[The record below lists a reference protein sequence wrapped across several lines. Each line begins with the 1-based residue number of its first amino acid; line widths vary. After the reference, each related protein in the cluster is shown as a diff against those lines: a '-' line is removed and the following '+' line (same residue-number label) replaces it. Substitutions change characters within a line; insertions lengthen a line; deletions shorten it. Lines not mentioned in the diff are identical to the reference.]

1 MRIGFDLDKIFVDY
15 PPFIPD
21 QLIDKIYKKK
31 SNGELIYRIPH
42 RPEQYLRSFFHL
54 SIFRPLIKENID
66 VVKKIPRD
74 NNQLFLISSRFG
86 FLEKK
91 TKALL
96 KKYKLD
102 TLFDGMYFNFEDKQ
116 PHIFKNEVL
125 RKLHLDIY
133 IDDDLHL
140 LQYLVSYHKKT
151 QFFWLTPHPNYKH
164 KHALYNI
171 TPITRLSEIIKYT
184 PYVTR

>member
-21 QLIDKIYKKK
+21 QLIDRIYKKK
-31 SNGELIYRIPH
+31 SNGELIYRIPA

-54 SIFRPLIKENID
+54 SIFRPIIKENID
-66 VVKKIPRD
+66 VVKKIPRA
-74 NNQLFLISSRFG
+74 NNQLFLISSRFS
-86 FLEKK
+86 FLEKR
-91 TKALL
+91 TKSILE
-96 KKYKLD
+96 KYQLD

-116 PHIFKNEVL
+116 PHIFKNEIL
-125 RKLHLDIY
+125 KKLHLDIY

-140 LQYLVSYHKKT
+140 LQYIARYHKKT
-151 QFFWLTPHPNYKH
+151 QFFWLTSHPSHKDKH
-164 KHALYNI
+164 SLYNI
-171 TPITRLSEIIKYT
+171 IPITRLSEIVKYT